1 MTIKEKQLIYTTGII
16 GLIASIIVGLGEFLL
31 HYSAQLTENTEN
43 YNFFAF
49 VAKNNLIYGHFLAV
63 LGTPLYFVGYY
74 HIYKMLK
81 GKENKW
87 AFIVFALGIIAFTV
101 GGFWITSRAFLG
113 TIVHLKSDINTY
125 TYTQILDNYTL
136 LSESL
141 VQVLRVVI
149 LLLSVFF
156 IISILKSQT
165 YYNKWM
171 AIINP
176 IVLLIAVF
184 AIYFV
189 APSIGQYIAPIA
201 MNVVHFILFSLSLY
215 QFNKNYK

>member
-1 MTIKEKQLIYTTGII
+1 MKMKEKQLIFITGIL
-16 GLIASIIVGLGEFLL
+16 GLIASITVGLGEFLL
-31 HYSAQLTENTEN
+31 HYSNQLIGNSEN
-43 YNFFAF
+43 YNFFTF
-49 VAKNNLIYGHFLAV
+49 VPRNNLIYGHFLAV
-63 LGTPLYFVGYY
+63 IGTPLYFVGYY

-87 AFIVFALGIIAFTV
+87 AFIVFTLGIIAFTV

-113 TIVHLKSDINTY
+113 TIVHFKEQMNSNTY
-125 TYTQILDNYTL
+125 MQILDNYTL

-149 LLLSVFF
+149 LLLSIFF
-156 IISILKSQT
+156 IISILKSKT

-171 AIINP
+171 VITNP
-176 IVLLIAVF
+176 ILLLILVF
-184 AIYFV
+184 LVYFI
-189 APSIGQYIAPIA
+189 APSIGKYIAPIA

>member
-1 MTIKEKQLIYTTGII
+1 MKEKQLIFVTGIL
-16 GLIASIIVGLGEFLL
+16 GLIASITVGLGEFLL
-31 HYSAQLTENTEN
+31 HYSDQLIGNAEH

-49 VAKNNLIYGHFLAV
+49 VPQNNLIYGHFLAV
-63 LGTPLYFVGYY
+63 IGTPLYFVGYY

-87 AFIVFALGIIAFTV
+87 AFIVFGLGIIAFTV

-113 TIVHLKSDINTY
+113 TIVHLKEQINSDIY
-125 TYTQILDNYTL
+125 SQILDNYTL

-141 VQVLRVVI
+141 VQVLRIVI
-149 LLLSVFF
+149 LLLSFFF
-156 IISILKSQT
+156 IISILKSET

-171 AIINP
+171 AITNP
-176 IVLLIAVF
+176 ILLLILVF
-184 AIYFV
+184 SVYFL
-189 APSIGQYIAPIA
+189 APSIGKYIAPIA

>member
-1 MTIKEKQLIYTTGII
+1 MKERQLIFITGII
-16 GLIASIIVGLGEFLL
+16 GLIASITVGLGEFLL
-31 HYSAQLTENTEN
+31 HYSKQLIGNAEN
-43 YNFFAF
+43 YNFFTF
-49 VAKNNLIYGHFLAV
+49 VPKKNLIYGHLLAV
-63 LGTPLYFVGYY
+63 IGTPLYFVGYY

-87 AFIVFALGIIAFTV
+87 AFIVFTLGIIAFTV

-113 TIVHLKSDINTY
+113 TIVHLKEQINSNTY
-125 TYTQILDNYTL
+125 MQILDNYTL

-141 VQVLRVVI
+141 VQMLRVVI
-149 LLLSVFF
+149 LLLSIFF
-156 IISILKSQT
+156 ILSILKSKT

-171 AIINP
+171 AITNP
-176 IVLLIAVF
+176 ILLLILVF
-184 AIYFV
+184 SVYFI
-189 APSIGQYIAPIA
+189 APSIGKYIAPIA